1 MTTTIYVNK
10 NNEITIICSQCGKLK
25 KHMLNNVSITGKR
38 LKIKC
43 GCGHVFSA
51 LIEGRRHYRKRV
63 TLSGTCRGVDAL
75 TPAEGM
81 VVENISSCGITF
93 RTQWRNQ
100 FKIGDILRVSFV
112 LDNLRRT
119 EISKTVMVRNVREH
133 FVGVEF
139 CQPDEPNAILGFY
152 LMPN

>member
-10 NNEITIICSQCGKLK
+10 RNEITILCSQCGKVK
-25 KHMLNNVSITGKR
+25 KQLLNNVSITGKR

-43 GCGHVFSA
+43 SCGHAFSA
-51 LIEGRRHYRKRV
+51 FIEGRRHYRKRV
-63 TLSGTCRGVDAL
+63 TLFGKCPSLETK

-81 VVENISSCGITF
+81 VVENISFYGLSF
-93 RTQWRNQ
+93 RTQWKNQ
-100 FKIGDILRVSFV
+100 FKVGDILRVSFV

-119 EISKTVMVRNVREH
+119 EIRKTVVVRNVRDH
-133 FVGVEF
+133 CVGAEF